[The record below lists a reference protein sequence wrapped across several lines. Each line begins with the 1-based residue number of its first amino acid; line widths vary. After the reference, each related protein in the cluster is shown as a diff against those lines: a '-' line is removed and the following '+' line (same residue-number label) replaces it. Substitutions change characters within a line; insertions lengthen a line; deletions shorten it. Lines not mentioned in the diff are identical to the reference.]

1 MYNLFG
7 LHVLAWN
14 LIHLCIPFVAKEF
27 LVRSNRRIILLSAAV
42 SVLLLLGYAGLLP
55 FFSLWIHEGEA
66 LSIFIFRLIEERVLE
81 GFSPAALN
89 IINIILLLLMDRLLV
104 EVAVGVFGRA
114 SVLEDGLLGPMDE
127 SVLFTGRKL

>member
-1 MYNLFG
+1 M
-7 LHVLAWN
+7 
-14 LIHLCIPFVAKEF
+14 
-27 LVRSNRRIILLSAAV
+27 
-42 SVLLLLGYAGLLP
+42 
-55 FFSLWIHEGEA
+55 
-66 LSIFIFRLIEERVLE
+66 SIFIFRLIEERVLE